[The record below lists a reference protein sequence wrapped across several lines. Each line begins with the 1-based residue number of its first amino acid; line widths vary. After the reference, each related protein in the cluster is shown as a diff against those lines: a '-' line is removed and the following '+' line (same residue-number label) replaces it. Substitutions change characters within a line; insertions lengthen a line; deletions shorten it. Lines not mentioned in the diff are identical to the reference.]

1 MGRSNM
7 ILQEIYLNI
16 YDWVLKIYYVDEEY
30 PVNLILEDL
39 YKLDC
44 EYIDDIK
51 KLMYSNEMNSGFT
64 YTNKNTTIIV
74 IGPT

>member
-1 MGRSNM
+1 M

-16 YDWVLKIYYVDEEY
+16 YDWVLKIYYVDEEQ

-51 KLMYSNEMNSGFT
+51 N
-64 YTNKNTTIIV
+64 
-74 IGPT
+74 